1 MLAGFIFSPH
11 VKDRSSLC
19 RFFHPHC
26 TSKSNQSGASV
37 GPGRAGANSLLR
49 HRKRE
54 QLLVTPQPLLCHP
67 PPHPPP
73 PPSGRG
79 APHPV
84 SQSELGSTFPSH
96 HLSFQGNR
104 APHALSLSLYSSP
117 SVSIRKGAA
126 SSSSSLPSIHP
137 AVPF

>member
-1 MLAGFIFSPH
+1 MLTNFIFITH
-11 VKDRSSLC
+11 VKDTLLC
-19 RFFHPHC
+19 RFFRPLC
-26 TSKSNQSGASV
+26 TSRSVQSGALV

-73 PPSGRG
+73 PSGRG

-104 APHALSLSLYSSP
+104 APRALSLSLYPSP

-137 AVPF
+137 AVLC

>member
-1 MLAGFIFSPH
+1 MY
-11 VKDRSSLC
+11 VKDRSLLC
-19 RFFHPHC
+19 WFFHPHC

-67 PPHPPP
+67 PPLPPS

-104 APHALSLSLYSSP
+104 APHTLSLYPSP
-117 SVSIRKGAA
+117 VSIRKGAA